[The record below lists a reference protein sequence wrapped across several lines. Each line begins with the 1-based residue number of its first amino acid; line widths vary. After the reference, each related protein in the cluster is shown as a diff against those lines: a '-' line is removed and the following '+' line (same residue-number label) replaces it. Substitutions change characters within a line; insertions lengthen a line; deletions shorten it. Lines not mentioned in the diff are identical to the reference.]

1 MNELKHTYGRMEL
14 AQLYFPNICGR
25 AAWRKL
31 KEIMADDPALKPL
44 TGIKRRTFSWESNLD
59 GARAGLVFVSLHKTD
74 GSSIRRDADEA
85 TLLYSVVKTQ

>member
-1 MNELKHTYGRMEL
+1 MNELRHTYGRMEL

-44 TGIKRRTFSWESNLD
+44 TGIKRRTFLPIEVD
-59 GARAGLVFVSLHKTD
+59 RIFHAIGRPV
-74 GSSIRRDADEA
+74 
-85 TLLYSVVKTQ
+85 

>member
-31 KEIMADDPALKPL
+31 KEIMADNPALKPL
-44 TGIKRRTFSWESNLD
+44 TGIKRRTFLPIEVD
-59 GARAGLVFVSLHKTD
+59 
-74 GSSIRRDADEA
+74 SIFHAIGRP
-85 TLLYSVVKTQ
+85 V